1 MKPTALVIEDDD
13 SYRLLLR
20 IQLQRLGFSVVHAVD
35 GWTGVTLASLH
46 TPAVIVTD
54 FVVPRMSGY
63 EVWQS
68 VQKDAQLRHIP
79 LLIVSAHVD
88 GRWGNHGYQ
97 DLHTFYAESLR
108 EGSALGLYE
117 KGQSFDELAAALR
130 QLLGA
135 LPIDAQAPNNR
146 PLGDT
151 VLVNVP
157 EYSADTTQAR
167 FEEWVQPLL

>member
-20 IQLQRLGFSVVHAVD
+20 IQLQRLGFSVIQAAD
-35 GWTGVTLASLH
+35 GWTGVKLASLH

-54 FVVPRMSGY
+54 FVIPRMSGY
-63 EVWQS
+63 EVWKS
-68 VQKDAQLRHIP
+68 VQKDAHLRHIP
-79 LLIVSAHVD
+79 LLLVSAHID

-117 KGQSFDELAAALR
+117 KGQPSEVLTSALR
-130 QLLGA
+130 KLLGE
-135 LPIDAQAPNNR
+135 LPIDTQAPNDSHF
-146 PLGDT
+146 GDT
-151 VLVNVP
+151 VLVKVP
-157 EYSADTTQAR
+157 EYSTNTMQVR
-167 FEEWVQPLL
+167 F